1 MEICNNN
8 IHNEL
13 IVINQ
18 DKCPFCEKLLILGD
32 NKLDKC
38 CLDYKIVDIDGIY
51 TCIACGKVNGV
62 VYKSDFFDFHENMY
76 KIVKKSK
83 YIRKYHI
90 ENLLNNILINQ
101 GVKLTH
107 KQRTQIYKIF
117 ELIGFVT
124 NQINENRKRIISIKY
139 LLKRIFDIMD
149 IKYRI
154 PITKSIRT
162 LNFYNAYWEK
172 IMSLIGDKTEST
184 LCDNK
189 YKDCYIKNYL
199 K

>member
-8 IHNEL
+8 IHDEL
-13 IVINQ
+13 IAINQ
-18 DKCPFCEKLLILGD
+18 DKCPFCEKLLIHGN

-38 CLDYKIVDIDGIY
+38 CLDYKIEDIDGIY
-51 TCIACGKVNGV
+51 TCISCGLVNGV
-62 VYKSDFFDFHENMY
+62 VYKSAFFDFYENMY
-76 KIVKKSK
+76 KIVRKSI

-90 ENLLNNILINQ
+90 ENLLNNLLVNQ
-101 GVKLTH
+101 GVELTH

-124 NQINENRKRIISIKY
+124 NQINENRKRIISVKY
-139 LLKRIFDIMD
+139 LLKRIFDMMD
-149 IKYRI
+149 IKYNI

-172 IMSLIGDKTEST
+172 IITVIGDK
-184 LCDNK
+184 
-189 YKDCYIKNYL
+189 IKSIID